1 MTDAPE
7 TLAREL
13 LMLDDG
19 ADAAAAVLKSVTGGM
34 SGTAVFR
41 ATRPGRPPRY
51 LKIAHDRDSADALR
65 AEIARTAWL
74 GERGVAV
81 AEILHVLD
89 RGDRAG
95 MLTAAM
101 TGLPADTSPLP
112 TPLLIAALA
121 KTMAALH
128 ALPPGLCPF
137 DETLAIR
144 LGRAQRAIAEGSVDP
159 AAFEPRNRAARPA
172 DLLRRLTAAPPR
184 ESIVVVHGDATL
196 SNIIIDNDGTTGL
209 IDCGNSG
216 RADRYTDLAVLYAD
230 IQAHR
235 GAEAAE
241 QFIHAYGLHAYDAA
255 KARYYG
261 DLYEFF

>member
-1 MTDAPE
+1 MSGEPE

-13 LMLDDG
+13 LTLDDG
-19 ADAAAAVLKSVTGGM
+19 ADAAAAVLTPVTGGM

-51 LKIAHDRDSADALR
+51 LKIAHDGDAADALR
-65 AEIARTAWL
+65 AEAARTAWL

-81 AEILHVLD
+81 AQILHVLD

-95 MLTAAM
+95 MLTAAVA
-101 TGLPADTSPLP
+101 GVPADISSLP
-112 TPLLIAALA
+112 TPRLVAALA
-121 KTMAALH
+121 KTMIALH

-144 LGRAQRAIAEGSVDP
+144 LGRAQRAVAEGSVDS
-159 AAFEPRNRAARPA
+159 AEFEPRNRAVRPA
-172 DLLRRLTAAPPR
+172 DLLRRLIAAPPR
-184 ESIVVVHGDATL
+184 ENIVVVHGDATL
-196 SNIIIDNDGTTGL
+196 SNIMIDDDGTTGF

-216 RADRYTDLAVLYAD
+216 RADRYTDLAVLHAD

-235 GAEAAE
+235 GADAAG